1 MDQQLLGRV
10 RGPRN
15 EGGLPVAMLVAVAV
29 VALLAGVAGWVIVG
43 MSQPPVTEQVSTDV
57 AVKF

>member
-10 RGPRN
+10 RGPRS
-15 EGGLPVAMLVAVAV
+15 EGGIPVVMLVAVAV

-43 MSQPPVTEQVSTDV
+43 MSQPLVAETVSTDV
-57 AVKF
+57 AVRF